1 MKIKEIILQWIRLM
15 LIISIVVSCDYKK
28 EPIKI
33 GVLHSLTG
41 TMSFSE
47 RDLVDAV
54 TLAVEQINASGG
66 VLDRPLKMV
75 VADGASN
82 WGHFASEAD
91 RLLSEEH
98 VPVIFGCWTS
108 ACRKAVKPVVEKHNN
123 LLFYPLQYEGLEQS
137 PNIVYTGAAPNQQI
151 VPSIQW
157 ALENLGKR
165 VYLVGSDY
173 IFPYAANMIIK
184 DLLKQHQVEPLGE
197 SYLPLGSTNI
207 ATVISEIR
215 KLKPDLILNTIN
227 GDTNIAFF
235 SALQPLDKIKVLS
248 YSIAE
253 PEVKRIGIELLVG
266 HYAAWNYFQSIN
278 SADNLK
284 FVAAFKQRFGQDR
297 LVNDPMEAAYTGVY
311 LWAQSA
317 RTAGSVAP
325 TNIRSVLGQQSL
337 KAPEGIVSI
346 DATSQH
352 LWRTV
357 RIGQVQENGQFKI
370 VWSTETPVRPVPFP
384 SYRSKDEWIERLDA
398 VKKEG
403 NH

>member
-1 MKIKEIILQWIRLM
+1 MILKTIEILLLSSILI
-15 LIISIVVSCDYKK
+15 SCDYKEK
-28 EPIKI
+28 DPINI

-41 TMSFSE
+41 TMAFSE

-75 VADGASN
+75 VADGASD
-82 WGHFASEAD
+82 WRRFSSEAD
-91 RLLSEEH
+91 WLISKEH

-108 ACRKAVKPVVEKHNN
+108 ACRKAVKLVVEKHNN
-123 LLFYPLQYEGLEQS
+123 LLFYPLQHEGLEQS

-165 VYLVGSDY
+165 VYLVGSGY
-173 IFPYAANMIIK
+173 IFPRTANMIIK
-184 DLLKQHQVEPLGE
+184 DLLNQYQIKVLGE
-197 SYLPLGSTNI
+197 SYLPLGSTNVE
-207 ATVISEIR
+207 TVINDIR
-215 KLKPDLILNTIN
+215 KLNPDLILNTIN

-235 SALQPLDKIKVLS
+235 TALQELDKTTVLS

-253 PEVKRIGIELLVG
+253 PEVKRIGTELLVG
-266 HYAAWNYFQSIN
+266 HYAIWNYFQSISDAEN
-278 SADNLK
+278 VK

-297 LVNDPMEAAYTGVY
+297 LVNDPMAAAYTGVY
-311 LWAQSA
+311 LWAQSV
-317 RTAGSVAP
+317 RTAGSTAP
-325 TNIRSVLGQQSL
+325 VNVRAVLGQQSL

-357 RIGQVQENGQFKI
+357 RIGRVQENGQFKI

-384 SYRSKDEWIERLDA
+384 SYRSKDEWLKRIDTIKNRGSYE
-398 VKKEG
+398 
-403 NH
+403 